1 MLEIYLSLFY
11 PAYPRVLVKAWKKSG
26 SIKAY
31 LRWYWHA
38 NDFRDLDRKTTLSTA
53 DHIVTYL
60 IYYGI
65 LAQLILSLYLIYEG
79 FFNGLIGGAAFGLAC
94 FVIYPVA
101 WAHFLIVIELIRS
114 MIRAIMRPKKT
125 GKALLCFL
133 LEGQVRQLRA
143 THEFK
148 LIAVVG
154 SVGKTSTKAAIAKVL
169 GENARVLY
177 QEGNYNDRLTVPL
190 VIFDKKMP
198 SIWNIFAWNEILA
211 CNRATIREDYPYDYV
226 IVELGTDGPGQIKEF
241 AYLNPDLS
249 VVTAVDF
256 EHMQFFTNLESVAK
270 EELSVFDFSK
280 QVLVNVDDTPAEY
293 LKGKRYLGYGIH
305 SKADYRVTSE
315 PSSDLKTSSVTFKLG
330 ESPEMK
336 VATNAIGKQGVSVA
350 LAAAA
355 TAKVLGISDNEI
367 KTGLKNIEPFP
378 GRMQILNGIK
388 DSTIIDDSYNASPKS
403 VIAAL
408 DVLYASSAPQRIAI
422 LGNMNELGD
431 FSQEAHL
438 KVGKY
443 CDSNKLDYVV
453 TIGLDANKYLAV
465 AAKAKG
471 CKVESFDSPYAA
483 GEFVKSVLKSK
494 AVILADGSQNGV
506 FAEES
511 LKVLLA
517 DKKDSSKLVRQSGY
531 WMKLKRSKFNDAP
544 AK

>member
-1 MLEIYLSLFY
+1 MLEIYLSLFF

-38 NDFRDLDRKTTLSTA
+38 NDFRDLDRKTSLTTA
-53 DHIVTYL
+53 DNIVSYF

-65 LAQLILSLYLIYEG
+65 FAQLFLSFYLIYEG
-79 FFNGLIGGAAFGLAC
+79 FFNNLIGGAAFGLAC
-94 FVIYPVA
+94 FVIYPVV
-101 WAHFLIVIELIRS
+101 WAHLLIVLELIRS
-114 MIRAIMRPKKT
+114 MIKAIMHPKKS

-143 THEFK
+143 THKFK

-169 GENARVLY
+169 GANARVLY

-198 SIWNIFAWNEILA
+198 SIWNIFAWNDILA
-211 CNRATIREDYPYDYV
+211 INRTMIREEYPYDYV

-256 EHMQFFTNLESVAK
+256 EHMQFFSGLDAVAK

-293 LKGKRYLGYGIH
+293 LKGKMYLSYGLH
-305 SKADYRVTSE
+305 SRADYRVTSE
-315 PSSDLKTSSVTFKLG
+315 PSSDLKVSSVTFKLG
-330 ESPEMK
+330 ESPEME
-336 VATNAIGKQGVSVA
+336 VATNAIGKQGVSIA

-355 TAKVLGISDNEI
+355 TAKVLGINDADI
-367 KTGLKNIEPFP
+367 KSGLKNIEPFP
-378 GRMQILNGIK
+378 GRMQILSGIK

-408 DVLYASSAPQRIAI
+408 DVLYTSSAPQRIAI

-443 CDSNKLDYVV
+443 CDPKKLDYVV

-465 AAKAKG
+465 AARAKG

-483 GEFVKSVLKSK
+483 GEFVRSIVKSK

-511 LKVLLA
+511 LRVLLA
-517 DKKDSSKLVRQSGY
+517 NPKDSSKLVRQNPA
-531 WMKLKRSKFNDAP
+531 WLKVKRQQFQDANI
-544 AK
+544 

>member
-1 MLEIYLSLFY
+1 MLEIYLSLFF

-26 SIKAY
+26 SIKSY
-31 LRWYWHA
+31 LRWFWHA
-38 NDFRDLDRKTTLSTA
+38 NDFRDLDRKTSLTTA
-53 DHIVTYL
+53 DNIVSYF

-65 LAQLILSLYLIYEG
+65 FAQLFLSFYLIYEG
-79 FFNGLIGGAAFGLAC
+79 FFNDLIGGAAFGLAC
-94 FVIYPVA
+94 FVIYPVV
-101 WAHFLIVIELIRS
+101 WAHLLIVFELIRS
-114 MIRAIMRPKKT
+114 MIRAIMNPKKS

-133 LEGQVRQLRA
+133 LEGQVRQLRV
-143 THEFK
+143 THKFK

-169 GENARVLY
+169 GANARVLY

-198 SIWNIFAWNEILA
+198 SIWNIFAWNDILSM
-211 CNRATIREDYPYDYV
+211 NRATIREDFPYDYV
-226 IVELGTDGPGQIKEF
+226 VVELGTDGPGQIKEF

-256 EHMQFFTNLESVAK
+256 EHMQFFPSLDDVAK
-270 EELSVFDFSK
+270 EELSVFNFSK

-293 LKGKRYLGYGIH
+293 LTGKRYLGYGIH
-305 SKADYRVTSE
+305 LKANYRVTSN
-315 PSSDLKTSSVTFKLG
+315 PSSDLKTTSVSFKLG

-336 VATNAIGKQGVSVA
+336 VATNAIGKQGVSIA

-355 TAKVLGISDNEI
+355 TAKVLGFNDEEI
-367 KTGLKNIEPFP
+367 KAGLKNIEPFP
-378 GRMQILNGIK
+378 GRMQILSGIK

-408 DVLYASSAPQRIAI
+408 DVLYAISAPQRIAI

-443 CDSNKLDYVV
+443 CDSKKLDYVV

-465 AAKAKG
+465 AARANG
-471 CKVESFDSPYAA
+471 CKVESFGSPYAA
-483 GEFVKSVLKSK
+483 GEFVKSIIESK

-506 FAEES
+506 FAEEA
-511 LKVLLA
+511 LKALLA
-517 DKKDSSKLVRQSGY
+517 NKKDSSKLVRQSSY
-531 WMKLKRSKFNDAP
+531 WLKLKRSQFHDAP